1 MYNHF
6 KEESIMIQTMSKTF
20 SSYLFNGI
28 PEAANDQIIDEESML
43 AKAVVF
49 NNTLEEELKKFI
61 DDVVRNNTLAVII
74 DLTNITDDEKINFIK
89 DISNRDL
96 SKNGYN
102 NADIKESLVY
112 IKSAE

>member
-1 MYNHF
+1 
-6 KEESIMIQTMSKTF
+6 MIQTMSKTF

-28 PEAANDQIIDEESML
+28 PEAANTQIIDKDSML

-61 DDVVRNNTLAVII
+61 DDAVINNTPAVII

-89 DISNRDL
+89 DLSNRDL

-102 NADIKESLVY
+102 YINNKESLLY
-112 IKSAE
+112 IKLAE